1 MLLQQLLHSLH
12 VEHVIVVHLF
22 LGGLRA
28 LGQRDGA
35 AHCRDRGH
43 RSGEGPWL
51 HTADSGPLPSSW
63 ALTHSGDGSGEG
75 HQAQDLAEM
84 RPRPQKMQGE
94 MSTSFFMVTWKRRC
108 QESGAE
114 ALTLKMSFSPKEYTG
129 TRGALGRWGD
139 KRRGLVRS
147 AALGG
152 SPHSSPTG
160 SHFPRPSEAN
170 DGAPK
175 KYLEEGTYI
184 S

>member
-94 MSTSFFMVTWKRRC
+94 MARNFLKVMLPGVRGKSLNSEDVILPKGVHRHQRGTGKVGRQEKRAG
-108 QESGAE
+108 QISGSRRVPTFLPNRFPLPE
-114 ALTLKMSFSPKEYTG
+114 A
-129 TRGALGRWGD
+129 
-139 KRRGLVRS
+139 
-147 AALGG
+147 
-152 SPHSSPTG
+152 
-160 SHFPRPSEAN
+160 
-170 DGAPK
+170 
-175 KYLEEGTYI
+175 I
-184 S
+184 